1 MIPYNQTM
9 ERITEKMLK
18 EKPGRLIVVAKDGS
32 GDFSSLQAAVDS
44 IPETGEGETTI
55 LLRAGEYRE
64 KAVPGTGARR
74 TCMRTGRKRGPS
86 FPPP

>member
-64 KAVPGTGARR
+64 KAVIHRNRVRLTGE
-74 TCMRTGRKRGPS
+74 GRKSGGGRQC
-86 FPPP
+86 